1 MYVHTKISIPF
12 IMSRISF
19 MYKKMKKTHT
29 VLMIHCLKYMKTHH
43 NMSIT
48 PFSLGEFIIDDSNK
62 LYRNQ

>member
-1 MYVHTKISIPF
+1 MYIQRLFFLLCLGYHLCI
-12 IMSRISF
+12 
-19 MYKKMKKTHT
+19 KKMKKKHT

>member
-1 MYVHTKISIPF
+1 MYVHTKIILF

-19 MYKKMKKTHT
+19 MYKKMKKNT

-48 PFSLGEFIIDDSNK
+48 PFSLGEFIINDSNK
-62 LYRNQ
+62 LYPNQ